1 MLWYNSAA
9 TEWSHALPIGNGRLG
24 AMVYGRTETEILQ
37 LNEDSVWY
45 GGPQD
50 RLPRAALQ
58 NLPELR
64 RLIREGR
71 QREAEALVRAAFFA
85 YPSSQRHYEPL
96 GTLYLDFDYG
106 HPDSDVQ
113 DYRRELDISQA
124 VSRVQYSS
132 NFIQY
137 RREIIASHP
146 DQVIGINLSSSQSST
161 YTIRLNRVSE
171 REYETNEFLDTLTAR
186 DGKIIMHA
194 TPGGGGNRL
203 CCVVSAR
210 SNDPEGCVQV
220 LGNTLVVTGKSST
233 ILLAAQTTYRV
244 EDPEAAALSNIDK
257 CPPWAHILNRH
268 IEDYQ
273 SLYKRVHLKLSPDD
287 SHIPTNIRLQNRPD
301 PGVIALYHNYGR
313 YLLISCSRA
322 GNKALPA
329 TLQGIWNPSFQPPWG
344 SKYTININTQMNYWP
359 ANISNLPECETPL
372 FGLLE
377 RVQVNGSKTAKE
389 MYGCRGWCVHHN
401 TDIWADTNP
410 QDKWMPATLWPLGG
424 AWLCTHIWERYVFFE
439 DKSFLQRYFP
449 VLEGCVRF
457 LLDFLIK
464 DEHGFYVTNP
474 SLSPEN
480 TFKNERGEEGVFC
493 EASTMDI
500 QILSA
505 VFKAYIASR
514 DLLGEPGTLEIS
526 DVLNALDGLP
536 PVIISPTGLLQEWG
550 RNDYEEVEP
559 GHRHTSHLW
568 GLHPGDSITPTS
580 TRDLAEAAS
589 AVLTRRALHG
599 GGHTGW
605 SRAWLINLHARLG
618 QTAKSKEHVEL
629 LLLKSTLPNLLD
641 DHPPFQIDGNFG
653 GSAGIIEM
661 IIQSHETISGR
672 RVIRLLPAW
681 PLEWGNG
688 RVENIRVR
696 GSAAVTFGW
705 RDGRIYGPILV
716 KIDRGLTKF
725 TIFAPDGSNAQV
737 EGQGHHEV
745 RLSSQQ

>member
-1 MLWYNSAA
+1 MLWYNSPA

-24 AMVYGRTETEILQ
+24 AMVYGQTTTEVLQ

-50 RLPRAALQ
+50 RLPKAALQ

-71 QREAEALVRAAFFA
+71 QKEAEALVRAAFFA

-106 HPDSDVQ
+106 YQGVDIC

-124 VSRVQYSS
+124 ISRVQYSC
-132 NFIQY
+132 NGIQY
-137 RREIIASHP
+137 QREAIASYP
-146 DQVIGINLSSSQSST
+146 DQVIGINLSSSQNSK

-171 REYETNEFLDTLTAR
+171 REYETNEFLDTLTTR

-194 TPGGGGNRL
+194 TPGGGGSRL

-210 SNDPEGCVQV
+210 SNDPDGRVQV

-233 ILLAAQTTYRV
+233 ILLASQTTFRV
-244 EDPEAAALSNIDK
+244 EDPELAALGDIEK
-257 CPPWAHILNRH
+257 CGSWTQILDRH
-268 IEDYQ
+268 LRDYKN
-273 SLYKRVHLKLSPDD
+273 LYGRVCLKLSSDD
-287 SHIPTNIRLQNRPD
+287 SHIPTDLRLQCKPD
-301 PGVIALYHNYGR
+301 SGLVALYHNYGR
-313 YLLISCSRA
+313 YLLISCSRP
-322 GNKALPA
+322 GDKALPA

-359 ANISNLPECETPL
+359 ANISNLPECEIPL
-372 FGLLE
+372 FELLE
-377 RVQVNGSKTAKE
+377 RVQVNGARTAKE
-389 MYGCRGWCVHHN
+389 MYGCRGWCAHHN

-424 AWLCTHIWERYVFFE
+424 AWLCTHIWERYLFFE
-439 DKSFLQRYFP
+439 DKSFLQRFFP

-464 DEHGFYVTNP
+464 DDHGFYVTNP

-480 TFKNERGEEGVFC
+480 TFKNQRGEKGVFC

-500 QILSA
+500 QILTA
-505 VFKAYIASR
+505 IFKAYITSSYI
-514 DLLGEPGTLEIS
+514 LEGLGTVDMVE
-526 DVLNALDGLP
+526 VNKALAGLP
-536 PVIISPTGLLQEWG
+536 PVIVSSTGLLQEWG

-568 GLHPGDSITPTS
+568 GLHPGDSITPAS
-580 TRDLAEAAS
+580 TPKFAEAAS
-589 AVLTRRALHG
+589 AVLTRRAAHG

-618 QTAKSKEHVEL
+618 QAEKSKEHIEL
-629 LLLKSTLPNLLD
+629 LLRKSTLPNLLD

-661 IIQSHETISGR
+661 IVQSHEVVEGE
-672 RVIRLLPAW
+672 RVVRLLPAW

-688 RVENIRVR
+688 RVEGIRVR
-696 GSAAVTFGW
+696 GAAAITFEW
-705 RDGRIYGPILV
+705 RDGRIEGPVLV
-716 KIDRGLTKF
+716 DSEFASNKY
-725 TIFAPDGSNAQV
+725 TIISPNGSKAKV
-737 EGQGHHEV
+737 EGQGHHEIV
-745 RLSSQQ
+745 FS